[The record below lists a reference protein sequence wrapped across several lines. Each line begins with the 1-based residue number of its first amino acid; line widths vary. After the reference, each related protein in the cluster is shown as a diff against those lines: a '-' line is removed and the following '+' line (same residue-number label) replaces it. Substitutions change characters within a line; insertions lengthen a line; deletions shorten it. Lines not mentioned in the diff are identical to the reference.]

1 MWRCN
6 LVVKYDCL
14 TPKKFSLE
22 EYISIVQNVTNTIT
36 NFLKSRLPHWGFG
49 KIIVNLQY
57 TKNPVA
63 DTVSAAFSTD
73 EVSKATIRQ
82 FLKPWDSF
90 LHQETGP
97 QEKIVEVIFVARERG
112 QNFAKWDQISF
123 SSTKLRFS
131 ASRVAFVYVKDGQL
145 CPLESQLI
153 LFNPAI
159 HTTFNLV

>member
-1 MWRCN
+1 MYHCK

-14 TPKKFSLE
+14 TPEKFSLDQ
-22 EYISIVQNVTNTIT
+22 YIKIVGNVTNIIT
-36 NFLKSRLPHWGFG
+36 NFLRSKILYWGFG

-73 EVSKATIRQ
+73 EVSRATIRQ

-90 LHQETGP
+90 LHQETGK
-97 QEKIVEVIFVARERG
+97 QEKILEVIFYTRNRG
-112 QNFAKWDQISF
+112 QNFSKWDQISF
-123 SSTKLRFS
+123 SSAKVRFS
-131 ASRVAFVYVKDGQL
+131 ASQVSFVYVKTGQI

-153 LFNPAI
+153 LFSPGIPTSFILA
-159 HTTFNLV
+159 